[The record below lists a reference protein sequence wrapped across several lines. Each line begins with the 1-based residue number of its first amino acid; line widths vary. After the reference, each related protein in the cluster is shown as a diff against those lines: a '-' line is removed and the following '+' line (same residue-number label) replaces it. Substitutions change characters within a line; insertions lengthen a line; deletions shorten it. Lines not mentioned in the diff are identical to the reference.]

1 MLPIAE
7 KLGLDLTDEDHML
20 RKPHAL
26 WGELEMD
33 YHTVGKDLGA
43 CFWTDDTELVESGEL
58 RQQTTLCPGIAV
70 NFMSGPQN
78 KPTDEI
84 DTKKINEFYEWCE
97 NNNLNSHITYTDP
110 VYRLGRLRLGH
121 ISKEYTI
128 KEIQDLVLFYPNI
141 KDIIVKSDK

>member
-1 MLPIAE
+1 MDQVFMVAKQVGPIAE

-78 KPTDEI
+78 KPTDET
-84 DTKKINEFYEWCE
+84 DTQKINEFYEWCE

-110 VYRLGRLRLGH
+110 YIGLEG
-121 ISKEYTI
+121 
-128 KEIQDLVLFYPNI
+128 
-141 KDIIVKSDK
+141 SD